1 MSKRD
6 SYKFSSY
13 SSPAENI
20 HAVHRPFLQ
29 RILVWGCI
37 TSTGSGL
44 IIIVDGTMTSKNN
57 IQTLESAILPF
68 KELVPLFQQDNA
80 PCHKSKE
87 VTKWFMDNEIEIMDW
102 PARSPDLS
110 PIKKVWATLKREL
123 YKQI

>member
-1 MSKRD
+1 MFVCR
-6 SYKFSSY
+6 
-13 SSPAENI
+13 SPPENI
-20 HAVHRPFLQ
+20 CAVHCIQHRPFLQ